1 MKSKLNWVFVNSIQ
15 MFAGGEIWMLT
26 ALQGLQKRGHRV
38 SLICRP
44 GTELEQRALAKG
56 IPVFTMSFRGDFDPI
71 SIVKMTRILRRICP
85 DGILTNMDKELRIAG
100 LAAKLAGV
108 PVVLPRRGS
117 DYPLKNRLAYRF
129 TYTKLAAGVL
139 ANSES
144 TKKSVLKNAPWL
156 SPKTVRVIYNGI
168 DPTPYMLPPKKNLR
182 AEFKIPEDSF
192 VIGFVG
198 QLDERKGISDL
209 LEGFRLLFRKR
220 KNSTLFLCGKGPLQR
235 EIEKF
240 VQRNHLEGNV
250 KLAGFRDDVPEI
262 MKMIDVLVLP
272 SLWEGFGIVVI
283 EGMAAAKPVVVSRA
297 SNLPE
302 IVTEREGILV
312 SPRMAGEIAEALDKL
327 ISQPDYRRKLG
338 ENGRRRVLRFF
349 TKDKMID
356 ALESYFYEL
365 ISERR
370 R

>member
-1 MKSKLNWVFVNSIQ
+1 MKPKLNWVFVNSIQ

-26 ALQGLQKRGHRV
+26 AMRGLRERGHRV

-44 GTELEQRALAKG
+44 ETELARRA
-56 IPVFTMSFRGDFDPI
+56 IEENFPVFTMSFRGDFDPI
-71 SIVKMTRILRRICP
+71 SILKTTRILRKIHP

-117 DYPLKNRLAYRF
+117 DYPLKNSLAYRF
-129 TYTKLAAGVL
+129 SYTKLAAAAL

-144 TKKSVLKNAPWL
+144 TKRTLLKNAPWL
-156 SPKTVRVIYNGI
+156 PGKRIRVIYNGI
-168 DPTPYMLPPKKNLR
+168 DPKPYLSPPKKNLR
-182 AEFKIPEDSF
+182 EEFGISENDF

-198 QLDERKGISDL
+198 QLDERKGIWDL
-209 LEGFRLLFRKR
+209 LEGFRLFVREW
-220 KNSTLFLCGKGPLQR
+220 KNTTLFLCGVGPLR
-235 EIEKF
+235 GEIQEFARK
-240 VQRNHLEGNV
+240 NDLEAKI

-262 MKMIDVLVLP
+262 MKMVDVLALP

-283 EGMAAAKPVVVSRA
+283 EAMAAAKPVIVSRA

-302 IVTEREGILV
+302 IVSEQEGILV
-312 SPRMAGEIAEALDKL
+312 LPNAPLELAEAFRMLV
-327 ISQPDYRRKLG
+327 SQPKLRQKLG
-338 ENGRRRVLRFF
+338 RNGRKRVLNFF
-349 TKDKMID
+349 TQDPMID

-365 ISERR
+365 LSERQK
-370 R
+370 